1 MCSKGVPDAFSI
13 ATPTIFDVVIDH
25 SRFGL
30 LNEVGVGE
38 FKDWR
43 AFIMRDPRAASNFPL
58 KVAHPIFLM
67 GASHYLLF
75 ADRDR
80 WTERNN

>member
-1 MCSKGVPDAFSI
+1 
-13 ATPTIFDVVIDH
+13 
-25 SRFGL
+25 
-30 LNEVGVGE
+30 
-38 FKDWR
+38 
-43 AFIMRDPRAASNFPL
+43 MREPRAAANFPL

>member
-1 MCSKGVPDAFSI
+1 MVPNVGGLAAGGVFEKRPPGHCTGF
-13 ATPTIFDVVIDH
+13 
-25 SRFGL
+25 RGL
-30 LNEVGVGE
+30 LNDVGVGE
-38 FKDWR
+38 FRDWR
-43 AFIMRDPRAASNFPL
+43 AFIMREPHAAANFPL
-58 KVAHPIFLM
+58 KVARPIFLM